1 MYIYMYIYIYI
12 YMYIYIYSVPQED
25 RKVFSGCYILKTDG
39 KILTRHPENR
49 RENFD
54 GNFGEKFPDEN
65 LANMGDPRTH
75 AESTDRWGGTEDRK
89 VEMKKLIPQSI
100 HPESTS
106 SLGIFTKV
114 GENHLDPATH
124 LPGSRSRARGW
135 LDPGDFHLL
144 LWISPSY
151 L

>member
-1 MYIYMYIYIYI
+1 MWVLASPNNI
-12 YMYIYIYSVPQED
+12 IYSVPQED

-75 AESTDRWGGTEDRK
+75 AESTDRWGVLKIEK
-89 VEMKKLIPQSI
+89 SK
-100 HPESTS
+100 
-106 SLGIFTKV
+106 
-114 GENHLDPATH
+114 
-124 LPGSRSRARGW
+124 
-135 LDPGDFHLL
+135 
-144 LWISPSY
+144 
-151 L
+151 